1 MMMFSPRY
9 NDLFTRCLNFS
20 LINIQ
25 FLPLSEVYICLCNL
39 CIVWSSCSFAD
50 GHLQQLY
57 SGDYNVRRKLYV
69 NERFVKVTLSGKNI
83 RKWA

>member
-9 NDLFTRCLNFS
+9 NDLFTRCLNFP

-25 FLPLSEVYICLCNL
+25 FLLLSEVRICLYNL

-57 SGDYNVRRKLYV
+57 SGYYNQCTTSGEDYMLTP
-69 NERFVKVTLSGKNI
+69 TLSGKNI